1 MNFSLEY
8 PIWYVFLC
16 LLLAGLFTWL
26 LYGNKKD
33 LQELNAWLK
42 RLLIALRF
50 SVLFLVSF
58 LLLSPLLST
67 QHREVKKPKI
77 ILIRDNS
84 SSILNTKKNEFYT
97 TIFPAEWKKLQE
109 RLNIS
114 YETHAFEF
122 DAQLKKD
129 EGATYTGKIT
139 DISKAISEI
148 KNLYTNQNLGA
159 IILASDGMYNQ
170 GNNPIYDADELGIP
184 IYTVGLGD
192 TLTRKDISI
201 NSVDHNKY
209 AYLGNNFPIEA
220 TIEAKLCEGEKSVIK
235 ITDEKGANLG
245 SQEIKF
251 SSNRFQKQVSFM
263 LKAEKA
269 GMQHYIVQLE
279 SIKGEFSKVNNI
291 ADVFI
296 EILDGRQ
303 KILLLYANP
312 HPDISAIKNS
322 IENNQ
327 NYEVES
333 GSADL
338 FTKKL
343 SLYNLVILHGI
354 PSQSGSGQ
362 TILEELMRS
371 EIPCLFVIGSNSSIT
386 NYNQIENG
394 LSIQTRSNSGNE
406 TQAFSNRNFTLFT
419 LSPSLTAQIERF
431 PPLIAPFGEY
441 KISAGSQSLL
451 FQKIGSINTEKP
463 LILFGQNGNRKT
475 GTILGENCWKW
486 RLADFNQ
493 NNNTKN
499 FDELF
504 SKIVQYLAVKQDK
517 SQFRVDTKIK
527 IQENESVIFE
537 AELYNDSYELINT
550 SDVLVDVFN
559 SKGKKYQFALGKTD
573 KGYRLDAGVFPPGN
587 YKYEASVKIGEKQMK
602 AKGNFVVSEIRLESI
617 NRMAD
622 HQLLRTLSS
631 ITKGQFYS
639 ENSFSEIAQVF
650 LNNPPLK
657 PTIYN
662 YSSFD
667 EAIHLKWILAL
678 LVLLLTIEWFIRK
691 WGGAY

>member
-1 MNFSLEY
+1 
-8 PIWYVFLC
+8 
-16 LLLAGLFTWL
+16 
-26 LYGNKKD
+26 
-33 LQELNAWLK
+33 
-42 RLLIALRF
+42 
-50 SVLFLVSF
+50 
-58 LLLSPLLST
+58 
-67 QHREVKKPKI
+67 
-77 ILIRDNS
+77 
-84 SSILNTKKNEFYT
+84 
-97 TIFPAEWKKLQE
+97 
-109 RLNIS
+109 
-114 YETHAFEF
+114 
-122 DAQLKKD
+122 
-129 EGATYTGKIT
+129 
-139 DISKAISEI
+139 
-148 KNLYTNQNLGA
+148 
-159 IILASDGMYNQ
+159 
-170 GNNPIYDADELGIP
+170 
-184 IYTVGLGD
+184 
-192 TLTRKDISI
+192 
-201 NSVDHNKY
+201 
-209 AYLGNNFPIEA
+209 
-220 TIEAKLCEGEKSVIK
+220 
-235 ITDEKGANLG
+235 
-245 SQEIKF
+245 
-251 SSNRFQKQVSFM
+251 
-263 LKAEKA
+263 
-269 GMQHYIVQLE
+269 
-279 SIKGEFSKVNNI
+279 
-291 ADVFI
+291 
-296 EILDGRQ
+296 
-303 KILLLYANP
+303 
-312 HPDISAIKNS
+312 
-322 IENNQ
+322 
-327 NYEVES
+327 
-333 GSADL
+333 
-338 FTKKL
+338 
-343 SLYNLVILHGI
+343 
-354 PSQSGSGQ
+354 
-362 TILEELMRS
+362 MRS

-587 YKYEASVKIGEKQMK
+587 YKYEASVKIGE
-602 AKGNFVVSEIRLESI
+602 IRLESI
-617 NRMAD
+617 NSMAD